1 MRTVW
6 INLTLRSI
14 HISTNLFS
22 RLSVTAKVST
32 SVRNILQ
39 NWDFFWFSHLYTFYV
54 CTFSNS
60 AIKHFVYFINFLGA
74 FARFSAN
81 ICYFNLQ
88 EPIPLLCRRFSNT
101 SGFYLHAFASPWAQF
116 RNKRKGIPRNCVLLS
131 CVFFIFWEFLIW
143 TLWQAIMAID
153 YCAIS
158 FNFPEFLQFIPKS
171 AELHI
176 LVLSAEKI
184 EYFLYLSI

>member
-6 INLTLRSI
+6 INLTLQSI

-101 SGFYLHAFASPWAQF
+101 SGFYLHAIASPCAQF
-116 RNKRKGIPRNCVLLS
+116 RAINARELRSTSLRF
-131 CVFFIFWEFLIW
+131 FFIFWEFLIW

-158 FNFPEFLQFIPKS
+158 FNFPEFLQFIHKS